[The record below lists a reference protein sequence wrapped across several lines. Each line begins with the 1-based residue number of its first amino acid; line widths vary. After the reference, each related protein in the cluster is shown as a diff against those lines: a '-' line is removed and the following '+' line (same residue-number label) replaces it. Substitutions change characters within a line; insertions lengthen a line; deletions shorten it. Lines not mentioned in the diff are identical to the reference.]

1 MGEPAVEIEKMTC
14 IGLLGSLAA
23 EPWGIA
29 ALRGETSSA
38 QTRHD

>member
-1 MGEPAVEIEKMTC
+1 MTC

-23 EPWGIA
+23 EPGGLLP
-29 ALRGETSSA
+29 LRGETSSA